1 MLDRVRSLPLRR
13 IYVIIYS
20 NLNCNADYDHIFQ
33 NLFLFRYNV
42 MSECWNEEAKIRP
55 TFTDL
60 RKKLGVLKKREVDF
74 FSLDSFLDIDT

>member
-1 MLDRVRSLPLRR
+1 
-13 IYVIIYS
+13 
-20 NLNCNADYDHIFQ
+20 
-33 NLFLFRYNV
+33 

-60 RKKLGVLKKREVDF
+60 RKKLGVLKKGEVDF

>member
-1 MLDRVRSLPLRR
+1 
-13 IYVIIYS
+13 
-20 NLNCNADYDHIFQ
+20 
-33 NLFLFRYNV
+33 

-60 RKKLGVLKKREVDF
+60 REKLGVLKKREVDF